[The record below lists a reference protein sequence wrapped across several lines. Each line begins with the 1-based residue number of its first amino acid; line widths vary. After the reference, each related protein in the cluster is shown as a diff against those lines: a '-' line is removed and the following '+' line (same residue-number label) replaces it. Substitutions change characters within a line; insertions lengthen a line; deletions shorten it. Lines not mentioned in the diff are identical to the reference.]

1 MDNTLGSVE
10 FDEPDQFGRLLD
22 VVVTGL
28 YPCCLLYL
36 HEVDYLEPVFDDYED
51 PILDL
56 LGIQTTIGGRE

>member
-36 HEVDYLEPVFDDYED
+36 HEVDYPELVFDDCEN
-51 PILDL
+51 PIIDL
-56 LGIQTTIGGRE
+56 LSMQIIFEGCE